1 MRALVAQLY
10 RGAPVTDVL
19 RGSTTPPTPDAA
31 PSGDPLPPHLRG
43 WLHLV
48 CFFLSLPAGV
58 VVIAAAGSMRGRAA
72 AVLYAIGMT
81 AMFGVSAAYHRGRWS
96 PAARRRMRRT
106 DHGTIF
112 LMIAGS
118 YTPICLLALRGTT
131 GTAILVTVW
140 AGAGLGV
147 FLALT
152 GVAERAVLGLLC
164 YIGLGWAVVLALPE
178 LTRRLTSGQ
187 MALLVAGGVLYTV
200 GGVVL
205 GTRWPN
211 PSARWFGYHEVWHA
225 MVVVACACHYVT
237 ILSVVR
243 GAP

>member
-1 MRALVAQLY
+1 MSTL
-10 RGAPVTDVL
+10 L
-19 RGSTTPPTPDAA
+19 RGSTPPTPDTA
-31 PSGDPLPPHLRG
+31 PRSDPVPPHLRG

-48 CFFLSLPAGV
+48 CFFLSVPAGAL
-58 VVIAAAGSMRGRAA
+58 VIASAGTVPGRLAAL
-72 AVLYAIGMT
+72 VYAFGMT

-96 PAARRRMRRT
+96 HPARRRMRRL

-118 YTPICLLALRGTT
+118 YTPLCLLAIPGTT
-131 GTAILVTVW
+131 GTAVLTAVW
-140 AGAGLGV
+140 VGAGLG
-147 FLALT
+147 FFFALI

-178 LTRRLTSGQ
+178 LTSRLSAGE
-187 MALLVAGGVLYTV
+187 MALLVAGGLVYTA

-225 MVVVACACHYVT
+225 MVVVACACHYLT

-243 GAP
+243 AGP

>member
-1 MRALVAQLY
+1 M
-10 RGAPVTDVL
+10 PEVL
-19 RGSTTPPTPDAA
+19 RGSPTPPTPDTA
-31 PSGDPLPPHLRG
+31 PSADQLPPHLRG

-48 CFFLSLPAGV
+48 CFFLSLPAGAV
-58 VVIAAAGSMRGRAA
+58 VVASAGSERGRLAA
-72 AVLYAIGMT
+72 AVYALGMT

-118 YTPICLLALRGTT
+118 YTPLCLLTLRGTT
-131 GTAILVTVW
+131 GTAVLTAVW
-140 AGAGLGV
+140 VGAALGF
-147 FLALT
+147 FLALM
-152 GVAERAVLGLLC
+152 GVAEKAVLGLLA
-164 YIGLGWAVVLALPE
+164 YIGLGWGVVVALPE
-178 LTRRLTSGQ
+178 LARRLGGPE
-187 MALLVAGGVLYTV
+187 MALLVAGGLLYTL

-225 MVVVACACHYVT
+225 MVVVACACHYLT

-243 GAP
+243 AAP